1 MGLRE
6 GDSASRDWRSKSN
19 HRCCFNSR
27 FRNKETR
34 YATDSVFSSSS
45 SSISQ
50 RKRSSTSEKASSG
63 YGCSNPKRPRIP
75 ARSKRYSCHEKDCNY
90 CFDVCIKVKIVLPIW
105 ELIWSLKPL

>member
-75 ARSKRYSCHEKDCNY
+75 ARSKRWLRKRLKVVKPIA
-90 CFDVCIKVKIVLPIW
+90 FCIA
-105 ELIWSLKPL
+105 